1 MSSND
6 QTLKKYMG
14 LKKDVEVS
22 QQRKDRSQGALDQ
35 LMKNLEKDFKC
46 TTLKQAQKKLTNL
59 QEQEEE
65 VKEEFVEAMEE
76 FEEKWEDKLQK
87 SNL

>member
-1 MSSND
+1 MSSD
-6 QTLKKYMG
+6 TTLKKYMR
-14 LKKDVEVS
+14 LRKDVETA
-22 QQRKDRSQGALDQ
+22 QQRADRAQGALDQ

-65 VKEEFVEAMEE
+65 MKKDFMEAMEK
-76 FEEKWEDKLQK
+76 FEEKWEDKLQE

>member
-1 MSSND
+1 MSND
-6 QTLKKYMG
+6 TTLKKYMR
-14 LKKDVEVS
+14 LKKDVETA
-22 QQRKDRSQGALDQ
+22 QQRKDRAQGALDQ

-65 VKEEFVEAMEE
+65 MKENFVEAMEK
-76 FEEKWEDKLQK
+76 FEEKWEDKLQE
-87 SNL
+87 SEV